1 MYVICSDY
9 QLKLVASTAGYKESN
24 ESVIRKAAEKVNVKL
39 VFKKCDAFDPR
50 AVGAAIGEILK
61 HVEKDDYIIV
71 NYTGGSAVVRL
82 LLGAVGVAL
91 TMFMKTKIIYSIDYP
106 GGIKVAAD
114 HTEALKAIFRELR
127 SLH

>member
-9 QLKLVASTAGYKESN
+9 QLKIVASTAGCKESN
-24 ESVIRKAAEKVNVKL
+24 ESVIKEAARKVNTKL
-39 VFKKCDAFDPR
+39 VFKKCDTFDPR
-50 AVGAAIGEILK
+50 AVGVAIGEVLK
-61 HVEKDDYIIV
+61 NIEKDDQVIV
-71 NYTGGSAVVRL
+71 NYTGGTAVVRL
-82 LLGAVGVAL
+82 ILGAVGVAL

-114 HTEALKAIFRELR
+114 HTEALKDIFRELR